1 MVVGAITLCGYLPAL
16 LLHGPLEKR
25 LVRSADP
32 GEQPRRQFALD
43 LGLAVA
49 VGLAVWM
56 YNRITYHIMLVT
68 GMAFFIGFVALG
80 FFIALDMA
88 LARER
93 HIIREA
99 LRKEIHPPA
108 PGRLYPMTRR
118 LFLVALGATVLMV
131 LIISLVFA
139 RDMVWLTNLEEE
151 MVPTGDAIRIVAVE
165 MAFIM
170 GVLLIL
176 VTNLLLSF
184 STNLKLLFQTE
195 TGVLD
200 RVTRGD
206 LSETVPVATRDEFG
220 VIAGYTNVM
229 IQGLRHRIQLL
240 SALEVAEE
248 VQRNLLPAHPPDWPG
263 MDLSGVSRFCE
274 KVGGDYYDFLELSD
288 GCYGVVVTDAA
299 GHGVG
304 AALHMTTAR
313 AFLRFGARDFPGPVK
328 LLTAVNRFLA
338 EDSGETGRFI
348 TLFFLI
354 IDPENRRLIWVRAGH
369 DPALLYDPVADEF
382 ETLDGQG
389 MALGVMAD
397 AEFSAEGRDGWTPGT
412 VVVITT
418 DGVREC
424 RNAEGEMFGNDRLKD
439 AIRTAAGEGADAV
452 QKSILGSLET
462 FAGEIEREDDVTL
475 AVVRLT

>member
-1 MVVGAITLCGYLPAL
+1 
-16 LLHGPLEKR
+16 
-25 LVRSADP
+25 
-32 GEQPRRQFALD
+32 
-43 LGLAVA
+43 
-49 VGLAVWM
+49 
-56 YNRITYHIMLVT
+56 
-68 GMAFFIGFVALG
+68 
-80 FFIALDMA
+80 
-88 LARER
+88 
-93 HIIREA
+93 
-99 LRKEIHPPA
+99 
-108 PGRLYPMTRR
+108 
-118 LFLVALGATVLMV
+118 
-131 LIISLVFA
+131 
-139 RDMVWLTNLEEE
+139 
-151 MVPTGDAIRIVAVE
+151 